1 MNLERDIK
9 KLALTLIVDNAKTR
23 KIKRKDINSIIC
35 LGIKIKK
42 EMAYNILKELEK
54 DGEIEMNSKYVTL
67 MHDLLS

>member
-67 MHDLLS
+67 MHEL